1 MRARLSGIRAALAL
15 ALAASLGLA
24 APAAAQMQIEM
35 IETIEEPDPS
45 ASQPRDG
52 SVPCSEINNRAMEAS
67 LVIRQHASALSAGF
81 EPEARAQA
89 MVLLAWLDQWTGRL
103 RGLVD
108 LGEFTQCLDEG
119 DSETYRRALAT
130 AARVGNQARSDLLQ
144 AATRPQAQ
152 PAQQQRGRRF

>member
-1 MRARLSGIRAALAL
+1 MTLRLSAPWRA
-15 ALAASLGLA
+15 LGLA
-24 APAAAQMQIEM
+24 AALGVAMPAAAQMQID
-35 IETIEEPDPS
+35 TIEEIDPPS
-45 ASQPRDG
+45 DGQRDG

-81 EPEARAQA
+81 SPDARPQA

-119 DSETYRRALAT
+119 DSETYRRALAA
-130 AARVGNQARSDLLQ
+130 AARVGNQVRGDLLQ
-144 AATRPQAQ
+144 PAARPQPAQQ

>member
-1 MRARLSGIRAALAL
+1 MTSRLSATWRGLWLAAAL
-15 ALAASLGLA
+15 GVGM
-24 APAAAQMQIEM
+24 PAAAQMQIEM
-35 IETIEEPDPS
+35 IEEAEPAPNG
-45 ASQPRDG
+45 QRDG

-81 EPEARAQA
+81 EADARPQA
-89 MVLLAWLDQWTGRL
+89 MVLLAWLDQWSGRL

-144 AATRPQAQ
+144 ATTRPQ
-152 PAQQQRGRRF
+152 PAQQPRGRRF

>member
-1 MRARLSGIRAALAL
+1 MTIRIFATGRA
-15 ALAASLGLA
+15 LGLA
-24 APAAAQMQIEM
+24 AVLGIAMPAAAQMQIE
-35 IETIEEPDPS
+35 TIEELDPS
-45 ASQPRDG
+45 GGAQRDG

-67 LVIRQHASALSAGF
+67 LVIRQHAVALSAGF
-81 EPEARAQA
+81 EPEARPQA

-119 DSETYRRALAT
+119 DSESYRRALAT

-144 AATRPQAQ
+144 APARPQPQ
-152 PAQQQRGRRF
+152 PAQQTQRGRRF

>member
-1 MRARLSGIRAALAL
+1 MTIRVSATWPA
-15 ALAASLGLA
+15 LGLA
-24 APAAAQMQIEM
+24 AALGMAMPAAGQMQ
-35 IETIEEPDPS
+35 IETIEEAEPAPNG
-45 ASQPRDG
+45 QRDG

-67 LVIRQHASALSAGF
+67 LVIRQHAVALSAGF
-81 EPEARAQA
+81 EPEARPQA

-119 DSETYRRALAT
+119 DTESYRRALAT

-144 AATRPQAQ
+144 APARPQPQ
-152 PAQQQRGRRF
+152 PTQQTQRGRRF